1 MTQREANRRYYDDLQ
16 AAYNAVL
23 SASYDDFTI
32 AIKGNNR
39 LPFFLEN
46 FLCDTQWHFIKKMLL
61 AEISA
66 KLAATKTLL

>member
-39 LPFFLEN
+39 LPFLLEN

-61 AEISA
+61 AQISD